1 MISMKAA
8 RNDRNMTLDDM
19 AAELGVCKATVLKW
33 EHHKATPKPEQHYAY
48 CKACGWNPSDV
59 WYGDGF
65 ILSRP
70 STKSIWTD

>member
-19 AAELGVCKATVLKW
+19 AAELGVCKATVIKW
-33 EHHKATPKPEQHYAY
+33 EHNRITPKPEQHIAY

-59 WYGDGF
+59 WYGDHF

-70 STKSIWTD
+70 ST